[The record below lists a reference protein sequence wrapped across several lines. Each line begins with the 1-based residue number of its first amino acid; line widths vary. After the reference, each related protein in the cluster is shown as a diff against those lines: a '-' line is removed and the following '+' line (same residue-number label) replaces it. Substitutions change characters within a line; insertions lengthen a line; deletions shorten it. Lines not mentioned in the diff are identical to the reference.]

1 MGCRY
6 SRRLSEN
13 IEKYGFLILS
23 FVNQNRD
30 MGIIRVQNIRIYSN
44 HGCLQEEA
52 LIGSDYRVDVE
63 VEADLSTSAASDK
76 LADTVDYV
84 HINKIVKE
92 EVSQRSELL
101 EHVVQRVLDRLL
113 LEISLISKAT
123 VALSKLNPPI
133 GGDVEAVTI
142 EMSKKR

>member
-1 MGCRY
+1 
-6 SRRLSEN
+6 
-13 IEKYGFLILS
+13 
-23 FVNQNRD
+23 
-30 MGIIRVQNIRIYSN
+30 MGIIKVQNIRIYSN

-52 LIGSDYRVDVE
+52 KIGSDYRVDVQ
-63 VEADLSTSAASDK
+63 VKADLSTSAQSDK

-92 EVSQRSELL
+92 EVAIRSELL
-101 EHVVQRVLDRLL
+101 EHVVQRVLNRLL
-113 LEISLISKAT
+113 HEIPLISKAT